1 MTPVDDAVSGV
12 QRWWRTT
19 RAMPGPQLALRG
31 LLAVLGVA
39 GFVIIDQPW
48 ASVSGV
54 LTVIGLLAL
63 LGSLLVP
70 DSSAPAVVLGVM
82 VAEWLI
88 AYGLR
93 GSAPAGRTIALAADL
108 YLVHTVAA
116 LCGALPPTAKLEDQ
130 LLVRWS
136 GHVAL
141 TAVASAAVIGIGYA
155 VGQLPGSLTLEL
167 VGLVGAVVVVAV
179 PVWLAYGRR

>member
-1 MTPVDDAVSGV
+1 MTAVDEAVAGV
-12 QRWWRTT
+12 QHWWRTT
-19 RAMPGPQLALRG
+19 RAMPGLQLALRG
-31 LLAVLGVA
+31 LVAVLGVA
-39 GFVIIDQPW
+39 GFVILDQPW

-63 LGSLLVP
+63 IGTVLLP
-70 DSSAPAVVLGVM
+70 DSAAPAVVLGVM

-93 GSAPAGRTIALAADL
+93 GSPPVGRTIALAADL

-116 LCGALPPTAKLEDQ
+116 LCGALPPTARLERQ
-130 LLVRWS
+130 LVVRWS

-141 TAVASAAVIGIGYA
+141 TAVASAALIGIGYA

-167 VGLVGAVVVVAV
+167 IGLVGAVVVVAV

>member
-1 MTPVDDAVSGV
+1 V
-12 QRWWRTT
+12 
-19 RAMPGPQLALRG
+19 
-31 LLAVLGVA
+31 LL
-39 GFVIIDQPW
+39 
-48 ASVSGV
+48 
-54 LTVIGLLAL
+54 
-63 LGSLLVP
+63 P
-70 DSSAPAVVLGVM
+70 DSAAPAVVLGVM

-93 GSAPAGRTIALAADL
+93 GSPPVGRTIALAADL

-116 LCGALPPTAKLEDQ
+116 LCGALPPTAKLDDQ

-141 TAVASAAVIGIGYA
+141 TAVASAVLIGVGYA

-167 VGLVGAVVVVAV
+167 VGLIGAVIVVAV